1 MSRRK
6 VSRWITFVW
15 GMAAFALVASGSMLM
30 TAAPVSAEGY
40 IAGFAGWSLPQKFD
54 NVTTTQ
60 ANQPVPGFPAGS
72 SVSQLSLT
80 QSLMYGLK
88 AGYYLNSLR
97 FLGIEGEVYTNTPNF
112 RQQGVQING
121 TGAGTIQGQDIRI
134 ITYGANV
141 MLRVP
146 GERLQPYVGIGPALF
161 QAIQTFDNKSNDS
174 STRLGLNVETGMRW
188 LLTKHFM
195 LFGEYKY
202 NYARFHFEALAGDY
216 RSHNLIAGIG
226 WNF

>member
-1 MSRRK
+1 MIGSK
-6 VSRWITFVW
+6 TSRWKAFVR
-15 GMAAFALVASGSMLM
+15 GMAAVTLVVSGSTLM
-30 TAAPVSAEGY
+30 TAAPVYAEGY

-54 NVTTTQ
+54 NVNTTQ
-60 ANQPVPGFPAGS
+60 PNQPVPGFPAGS
-72 SVSQLSLT
+72 SVSELSLT

-97 FLGIEGEVYTNTPNF
+97 FLGVEGEVYTNTPNF

-121 TGAGTIQGQDIRI
+121 VGAGPIQGQDVRV

-161 QAIQTFDNKSNDS
+161 QAIQTFNNQDNKS
-174 STRLGLNVETGMRW
+174 STRLGLNAEVGMRW
-188 LLTKHFM
+188 LVTKHFM

-202 NYARFHFEALAGDY
+202 NYARFHFESLAGDY
-216 RSHNLIAGIG
+216 RSNNLIAGIG

>member
-1 MSRRK
+1 MRGSK
-6 VSRWITFVW
+6 VSRWKIFVW
-15 GMAAFALVASGSMLM
+15 GTAAFALVSSGSLLM
-30 TAAPVSAEGY
+30 TAAPVYAEGY

-54 NVTTTQ
+54 NVDTTQ
-60 ANQPVPGFPAGS
+60 PNRPVPGFPAGS
-72 SVSQLSLT
+72 SLSQLSLT

-88 AGYYLNSLR
+88 AGYYFNNLR
-97 FLGIEGEVYTNTPNF
+97 FFGLEGEVYTNTPNF
-112 RQQGVQING
+112 RQQSVQVNG

-134 ITYGANV
+134 ITYGLNA
-141 MLRVP
+141 MFRVP

-174 STRLGLNVETGMRW
+174 STRLGLNAEAGMRW
-188 LLTKHFM
+188 LVTKHFM
-195 LFGEYKY
+195 LFGEYKF
-202 NYARFHFEALAGDY
+202 NYARFHFEDLAGDY